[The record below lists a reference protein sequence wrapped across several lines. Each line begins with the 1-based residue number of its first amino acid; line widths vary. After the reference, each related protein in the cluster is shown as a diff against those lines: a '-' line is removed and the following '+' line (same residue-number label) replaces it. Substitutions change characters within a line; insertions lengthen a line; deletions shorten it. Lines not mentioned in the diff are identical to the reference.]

1 MEFRISKKAQRMLLA
16 FTFLFI
22 GFGWLG
28 FLGLISTLLGYAI
41 TFETVLFS
49 LSPTFQVQLFH
60 PLSLILIF
68 FGIQIIRGKLI

>member
-1 MEFRISKKAQRMLLA
+1 MFRISKKAQRIVLA
-16 FTFLFI
+16 ITFLFI

-28 FLGLISTLLGYAI
+28 GLELISGLLGYPVS
-41 TFETVLFS
+41 FSTVLFS

-68 FGIQIIRGKLI
+68 FGIQIFRGKLI